1 MSTVLD
7 ALKWRYATKKF
18 DPTKNVSDQDILK
31 IKESI
36 QLAATSYGLQAFEVL
51 FITNKEI
58 RQQLTPVSW
67 GQTQIEDASHVVVF
81 CNKTDVSNDYIDEFI
96 RLKAEFLGQ
105 NPEDLKG
112 YADFM
117 KNTISGLPAEAV
129 NVWNSKQTYIC
140 LANLMTICG
149 ELKVDACPME
159 GFEAEKYNEI
169 LGLSEKGLNA
179 ALVATIGYRSDEDPI
194 KDVPKFRR
202 SMESLFT
209 DIH

>member
-1 MSTVLD
+1 MSHTID

-18 DPTKNVSDQDILK
+18 DPTKKVSEKDISL

-51 FITNKEI
+51 FITNQEI
-58 RQQLTPVSW
+58 KDKLTPASW
-67 GQTQIEDASHVVVF
+67 GQTQIADCSHLVVF
-81 CNKTDVSNDYIDEFI
+81 CNKTDVSDTYIDEFI
-96 RLKAEFLGQ
+96 KLKAEFLGQ
-105 NPEDLKG
+105 SPEDLKG

-117 KNTISGLPAEAV
+117 KNTIGGLSPEAV
-129 NVWNSKQTYIC
+129 QVWNSKQTYIA

-159 GFEAEKYNEI
+159 GFEAPKYNEV
-169 LGLSEKGLNA
+169 LGLPEKGLNA
-179 ALVATIGYRSDEDPI
+179 AVVATIGYRSDEDPI

-202 SMESLFT
+202 SIDSFII
-209 DIH
+209 DIN